1 MAKSLAGPGSPASIS
16 GRPGREPPP
25 PRDAEG
31 GRRDADGDGSKVR
44 GGSRGPRPRRGLR
57 ALRGHEGL
65 TTLMDT
71 QLRRWNLKGGLERG
85 RAAAR
90 DALRR
95 LAAVL
100 ALVLQVRP
108 RRPVP
113 PPPPPPRA
121 PRIAFRRAPR
131 RPPVFGPPV
140 FAVACPCPRP
150 HWTRRPSPPVAS
162 PRATD
167 RPRVLRGARRP
178 AATGAR
184 VGGARREAS
193 RGGERGEGPVGHSR
207 EGHLG
212 FRGGV
217 ASRAGGGGFQCGV
230 GGRRGPPEALARPSG
245 APPARGRASTP
256 AVSPP
261 RAPCEGHLRRRP
273 RLRVVGW
280 RCLPGRWASVASFEK
295 RPRGR
300 TDRGGRRAD
309 PRCARVRSGW

>member
-71 QLRRWNLKGGLERG
+71 QLRRWNLKGALKRG

-95 LAAVL
+95 LAVVL

-113 PPPPPPRA
+113 PPRRRPAPPALRFAGLPAAPQSSALRSSPGHALAPAPTGPVAPRRRSRARA
-121 PRIAFRRAPR
+121 PRTAHGSCGALGDP
-131 RPPVFGPPV
+131 RPPGL
-140 FAVACPCPRP
+140 AWVAP
-150 HWTRRPSPPVAS
+150 
-162 PRATD
+162 
-167 RPRVLRGARRP
+167 GARP
-178 AATGAR
+178 
-184 VGGARREAS
+184 

-273 RLRVVGW
+273 RLRVEG
-280 RCLPGRWASVASFEK
+280 G
-295 RPRGR
+295 PRGR
-300 TDRGGRRAD
+300 AGACPGGEGGREAGHLEVPAGVVSLR
-309 PRCARVRSGW
+309 GLL

>member
-71 QLRRWNLKGGLERG
+71 QLRRWNLKGALKRG

-95 LAAVL
+95 LAVVL

-140 FAVACPCPRP
+140 FAGACPCPRP

-167 RPRVLRGARRP
+167 RPWVLRGARRP

-184 VGGARREAS
+184 VGGARRETS
-193 RGGERGEGPVGHSR
+193 RR
-207 EGHLG
+207 
-212 FRGGV
+212 
-217 ASRAGGGGFQCGV
+217 RAGRGSGGAFQRRSPGLPGRGGFQ
-230 GGRRGPPEALARPSG
+230 GGGWRIPVRGGGPPRPPRGPGQTLWGPS
-245 APPARGRASTP
+245 
-256 AVSPP
+256 SP
-261 RAPCEGHLRRRP
+261 RQGLH
-273 RLRVVGW
+273 
-280 RCLPGRWASVASFEK
+280 PGRFA
-295 RPRGR
+295 PQG
-300 TDRGGRRAD
+300 
-309 PRCARVRSGW
+309 PL